1 MADDDA
7 DWSGYLADFH
17 ANRPGAV
24 EAVLSQSLAGDHTPY
39 RWLARAIS
47 GPVRTVL
54 DLACGS
60 GAMSRELA
68 SADRTV
74 IGIDTSA
81 AELALAAERGPGPW
95 LRGDIRQL
103 PLADASVDAVTA
115 SLGLVVVPERDQVLG
130 EIARVLKPG
139 GVLAAIAPALRG
151 IAPRD
156 LRVLTRVTTR
166 LRTKPQFAG
175 PLEFAGFSKALEECG
190 LRKVEDARQR
200 YGFWITSRADAE
212 TVMSAIYLP
221 DTRWSRVEAAIEHLE
236 DRVASRGPFEM
247 AIPIRRL
254 VAIK

>member
-1 MADDDA
+1 MAPEDA
-7 DWSGYLADFH
+7 DWSDYLADFH
-17 ANRPGAV
+17 AKRPGAV
-24 EAVLSQSLAGDHTPY
+24 ETVLSQSLAGDHTPY
-39 RWLARAIS
+39 RWLARAVS
-47 GPVRTVL
+47 GPARTVL

-68 SADRTV
+68 APDRTV
-74 IGIDTSA
+74 IGIDNSA
-81 AELALAAERGPGPW
+81 AELKLAAERGPGPW
-95 LRGDIRQL
+95 LRGDIRAL
-103 PLADASVDAVTA
+103 PLADGSVDAVTA
-115 SLGLVVVPERDQVLG
+115 SLGLVVVPERDQVLA
-130 EIARVLKPG
+130 EVARVLKPG

-175 PLEFAGFSKALEECG
+175 PLEFTGFSKALEARG
-190 LRKVEDARQR
+190 LRKVEDGRQR